1 MPSKYCFH
9 FFHLITKEYFQ
20 GAIYGSNVLLHV
32 TLHFLYQFTHRL
44 IHSFTYLFIYPLKSK
59 IAREY

>member
-9 FFHLITKEYFQ
+9 FFHLINEEYFQ

-32 TLHFLYQFTHRL
+32 TLHFLYQFTH
-44 IHSFTYLFIYPLKSK
+44 
-59 IAREY
+59 